1 MGCLSR
7 SMIQCKTLQ
16 NYRDSTAQNPGS
28 DMFSLN
34 GLDGLPATSATG
46 QVPGYK
52 LELRSTSMCANLVVE
67 SDHIVQVGNL
77 CFERDLGHKWSHVS
91 SSLLPILSHIQKIW
105 KYTMKSS
112 SRFSWDFR
120 SGYHD
125 GTPQLRHEDFQ
136 FWHDIGEHTLV
147 ALAQGFP
154 MNFFWNWETMLRI
167 FLDYFGDTYSIFNEL
182 HKGHRI
188 PPKKMHVTESSWH
201 CTSAIL
207 ALHKR
212 NRTPKNYRMRAAK
225 SSHAKIVCQNN
236 RTIGSAALL
245 LNRVW

>member
-28 DMFSLN
+28 DMLSLN

-125 GTPQLRHEDFQ
+125 GTPQLRHKDFQ

-154 MNFFWNWETMLRI
+154 MIFFGIGKPCWG
-167 FLDYFGDTYSIFNEL
+167 YFWIIL
-182 HKGHRI
+182 
-188 PPKKMHVTESSWH
+188 VTRTRFSTNSTKVIAFH
-201 CTSAIL
+201 QKRCT
-207 ALHKR
+207 
-212 NRTPKNYRMRAAK
+212 
-225 SSHAKIVCQNN
+225 
-236 RTIGSAALL
+236 
-245 LNRVW
+245 